1 MARPRRVVEPGGIYH
16 VTTRGNNREQVVSDD
31 RDRAL
36 LLAAINQATRRYGW
50 IVLAYCLM
58 TNHFHLVVQVP
69 LCGLSEGMRLL
80 NGGFARRMNARHGR
94 VGHLFQNRFFA
105 NQIKRDAHLLEAC
118 RYVVLNP
125 VRAGL
130 CERPEEWP
138 WSSYRACAGLELA
151 PPFLAVD
158 ALLGLF
164 GTRPRQARREY
175 RVFVRNGLV
184 PVSGKRNG
192 SVTPDRGGSEFGE
205 LGSRRRSGR
214 VSAWREILR
223 E

>member
-1 MARPRRVVEPGGIYH
+1 VIEPGAIYH
-16 VTTRGNNREQVVSDD
+16 VTTRGNNREQVVWDD
-31 RDRAL
+31 RDRTIL
-36 LLAAINQATRRYGW
+36 LRSIDQAARRHGW

-58 TNHFHLVVQVP
+58 TNHFHLIVQVP
-69 LCGLSEGMRLL
+69 LGGLSEGMRLL

-94 VGHLFQNRFFA
+94 VGHLFQNRFHSTK
-105 NQIKRDAHLLEAC
+105 IESDAHLLEAC

-130 CERPEEWP
+130 CENPDQWR

-151 PPFLAVD
+151 HTFLAVD

-164 GTRPRQARREY
+164 GTRPWRARRQY
-175 RVFVRNGLV
+175 RTFVQDALV
-184 PVSGKRNG
+184 RVSGERNR
-192 SVTPDRGGSEFGE
+192 SVARRRGGNAFGE
-205 LGSRRRSGR
+205 WRSRHRFDR
-214 VSAWREILR
+214 VAWWTEILR